1 MVGVPPGRLVR
12 FPPLPCNPVL
22 AGRQR
27 SRARTGLR
35 IREADKAVP
44 VECTNVLYPGFS
56 PRRIANHARNL
67 TGNGQGQRQRKA
79 PVSEHSA
86 ELRPVQWY
94 VRLLAPEPAPPRQPA
109 RHEEDAR
116 SGEHDRICKERQQ
129 RHRLTGRQYD
139 RQDHGDAKESY
150 PERHSLASRL
160 PGILQPK
167 VQRAPELQPDQPHL
181 ETLVTRSAISGR
193 PCALLT
199 GCGRRL

>member
-1 MVGVPPGRLVR
+1 MAETAEKKPVRLNVEAMPAPKPALKYLLLPEVREMNPG
-12 FPPLPCNPVL
+12 N
-22 AGRQR
+22 
-27 SRARTGLR
+27 
-35 IREADKAVP
+35 
-44 VECTNVLYPGFS
+44 
-56 PRRIANHARNL
+56 
-67 TGNGQGQRQRKA
+67 
-79 PVSEHSA
+79 
-86 ELRPVQWY
+86 PVQWY